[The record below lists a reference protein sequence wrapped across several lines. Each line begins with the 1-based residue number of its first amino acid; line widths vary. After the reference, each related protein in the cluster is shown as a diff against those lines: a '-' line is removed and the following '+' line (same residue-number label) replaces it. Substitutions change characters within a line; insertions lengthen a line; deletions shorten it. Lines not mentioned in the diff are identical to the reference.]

1 MRSTILRAL
10 RTILSRGSFFFL
22 EELRIPIFFR
32 DLLTFTMVA
41 HSILK
46 STQCIQIHIQQLF
59 NQMYTFWLESHYQ
72 DFLGLG
78 FTETRSTIERL
89 FLRYNLFSKLN
100 MYFSFSIPISIR
112 KCKKSPERSTYYS
125 LIFATCTN
133 NTILFCK
140 IHDFPILYFH
150 LSCSG
155 CTV

>member
-1 MRSTILRAL
+1 M
-10 RTILSRGSFFFL
+10 
-22 EELRIPIFFR
+22 EL
-32 DLLTFTMVA
+32 V
-41 HSILK
+41 
-46 STQCIQIHIQQLF
+46 
-59 NQMYTFWLESHYQ
+59 SHYQ

-78 FTETRSTIERL
+78 FTETHSTIESL

-155 CTV
+155 CTVWIVLVYWPGVLLICKTMFMFTVTAYYESAYWTTDRGALWLE